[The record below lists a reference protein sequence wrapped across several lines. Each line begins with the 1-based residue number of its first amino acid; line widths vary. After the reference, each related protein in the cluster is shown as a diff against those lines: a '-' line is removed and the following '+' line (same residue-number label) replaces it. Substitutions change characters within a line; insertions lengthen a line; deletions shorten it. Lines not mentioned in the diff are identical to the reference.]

1 MTKERSKKSLDA
13 LGKALVKY
21 LSENG
26 VKQVYLVRQMV
37 KAGIEMDAAT
47 FYRRINNVGAKRFTD
62 KEIDCINNILKT
74 DF

>member
-26 VKQVYLVRQMV
+26 VKQVYLVRQMAR
-37 KAGIEMDAAT
+37 AGIEMDAAT
-47 FYRRINNVGAKRFTD
+47 FYRRINNIGTKRFTD